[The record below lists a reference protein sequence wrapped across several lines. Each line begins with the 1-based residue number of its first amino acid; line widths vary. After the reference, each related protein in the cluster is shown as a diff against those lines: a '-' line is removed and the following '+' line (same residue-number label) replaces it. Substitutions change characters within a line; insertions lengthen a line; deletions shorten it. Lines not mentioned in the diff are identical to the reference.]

1 MPKKA
6 VHPAR
11 KAFRSFLFICL
22 CASLGFFVAVV
33 SLRITY
39 RNDKPIEGPLQA
51 HIFYLDVMKHNAYA
65 IVSDDEE
72 DMRIAEQLLRMGIF
86 SPIYSNAGLDML
98 EAKAEN
104 GYQPA
109 IDRLSVINPKPI
121 APLEEP
127 VQDEQK

>member
-6 VHPAR
+6 IHPAR
-11 KAFRSFLFICL
+11 KAFRYVLFLCL
-22 CASLGFFVAVV
+22 CASMGFFVAVV
-33 SLRITY
+33 GLRITY

-51 HIFYLDVMKHNAYA
+51 RIFHLDVLKHRTWAM
-65 IVSDDEE
+65 IGDDAE

-86 SPIYSNAGLDML
+86 SPIYSDAGLDIL

-109 IDRLSVINPKPI
+109 VDRLAIITPKPI
-121 APLEEP
+121 SP
-127 VQDEQK
+127 VQDE